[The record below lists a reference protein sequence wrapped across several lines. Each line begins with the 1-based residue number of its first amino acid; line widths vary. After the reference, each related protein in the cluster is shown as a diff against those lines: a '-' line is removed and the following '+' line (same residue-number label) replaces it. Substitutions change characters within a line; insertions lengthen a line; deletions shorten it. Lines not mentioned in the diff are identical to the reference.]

1 MGLCLFIILKGGER
15 MEFRH
20 ELLPLIRYDDIG
32 TVWDELIAQV
42 EGFDDILNVSLDL
55 FLALL

>member
-1 MGLCLFIILKGGER
+1 